1 MGSALTTVLL
11 PAALALVMLG
21 LGLSL
26 TLADF
31 ARVGRQPR
39 AVVIALALQLL
50 VLPLL
55 CFGLVLL
62 FDLPPLLAVGLL
74 LLAASPGGTTA
85 NLFSHLFRGDVALNI
100 TLTAVN
106 SLIAVV
112 TLPLVTNLAIA
123 YFDPDDAGSIG
134 LQFGKTVQVF
144 AIVLVPVAIGML
156 VRSRAPG
163 FAERMDKPVRI
174 VSAVVL
180 ALVIVGT
187 IVAER
192 ENIAEYLGDV
202 GLPALLFCLLSLATG
217 FFVPRALGVV
227 HRQAIASAFEIGVH
241 NSTLAITVA
250 ISVLG
255 SVELA
260 VPAAVYGV
268 LMFPVA
274 AVFGWGISRA
284 VRRPAE
290 EVSPSRSEA

>member
-11 PAALALVMLG
+11 PLALALVMFG

-26 TLADF
+26 TVGDF
-31 ARVGRQPR
+31 ARVGRQPK
-39 AVVIALALQLL
+39 AVLIALALQVL
-50 VLPLL
+50 VLPAV
-55 CFGLVLL
+55 CFGLVLA

-85 NLFSHLFRGDVALNI
+85 NLFSHLYRGDVALNI

-112 TLPLVTNLAIA
+112 TLPVITNLAIE
-123 YFDPDDAGSIG
+123 YFDPADGGTLG
-134 LQFGKTVQVF
+134 LQFGKTLQVF
-144 AIVLVPVAIGML
+144 AIVLVPVVLGMV
-156 VRSRAPG
+156 VRQRATG
-163 FAERMDKPVRI
+163 FADRMDKPVRI
-174 VSAVVL
+174 ASAVVL

-192 ENIAEYLGDV
+192 DNIADYISDV
-202 GLPALLFCLLSLATG
+202 GLPALLFCLISLTLG

-227 HRQAIASAFEIGVH
+227 RRQAIASAFEIGVH
-241 NSTLAITVA
+241 NGTLAIAIA

-260 VPAAVYGV
+260 VPAAVYSV
-268 LMFPVA
+268 IMFPAA
-274 AVFGWGISRA
+274 AVFGWLITRSTARDEA
-284 VRRPAE
+284 VTPTG
-290 EVSPSRSEA
+290 S